1 MDTNRVVYN
10 RESVQKSLELL
21 QESDN
26 EFRNAGVDL
35 RTALEILKEIKGIK
49 TFSKVEAL
57 SDDNTP
63 QNLMTMCDENIGNTI
78 YNINNGIEKMEDY
91 ITNNKDLD
99 LRQLSGVSAP
109 AGQGQ
114 TAPSQP
120 SAPSSQFGNQPTGP
134 NGEQPP
140 SPPSGPGEGQ
150 GQTGPNGEQPPSPPS
165 GPGEGQGQTGPNG
178 KQPPSPPSG
187 PGEGQGQTGP
197 NGEQPPSPPS
207 GPGEGQGQTGPNGE
221 QPPSP
226 PEEPTPP
233 EGATKPSQGDMK
245 KGSLLGAL
253 IGLGVGATA
262 VGGTTAAVIH
272 SKKKK
277 NKEDELDSETN
288 FNSSLIKI
296 EKNETLDED

>member
-10 RESVQKSLELL
+10 RKSVQKSLELL

-150 GQTGPNGEQPPSPPS
+150 GQTGPNGEQPPSPPEE
-165 GPGEGQGQTGPNG
+165 PTPPEGEEP
-178 KQPPSPPSG
+178 KPPSSP
-187 PGEGQGQTGP
+187 EEAK
-197 NGEQPPSPPS
+197 EQV
-207 GPGEGQGQTGPNGE
+207 GPNGE

-262 VGGTTAAVIH
+262 AGGTTAAVIH

-277 NKEDELDSETN
+277 NKEDESEETN

-296 EKNETLDED
+296 EKNETLEED

>member
-178 KQPPSPPSG
+178 
-187 PGEGQGQTGP
+187 
-197 NGEQPPSPPS
+197 
-207 GPGEGQGQTGPNGE
+207 E

>member
-109 AGQGQ
+109 VGQGQ

-140 SPPSGPGEGQ
+140 SPPSGPE
-150 GQTGPNGEQPPSPPS
+150 
-165 GPGEGQGQTGPNG
+165 
-178 KQPPSPPSG
+178 
-187 PGEGQGQTGP
+187 
-197 NGEQPPSPPS
+197 
-207 GPGEGQGQTGPNGE
+207 EGQGQTGPNGE

-233 EGATKPSQGDMK
+233 GGATKPSQGDMK

-262 VGGTTAAVIH
+262 AGGTTAAVIH

-277 NKEDELDSETN
+277 NKEDESEETN